1 MLFRIKHILFPTVLR
16 PLSIFFAMLAGVAIS
31 SIYVE
36 AQNNTKNASA
46 DSAALIRTATEAQ
59 NLNPMAQKEGAK
71 YTNYYYTRLE
81 QFAAEKPICKED
93 IVFLGNSLI
102 EGGKWNTYFPEA
114 NKKLARRGGAIR
126 DRGII
131 GDIAEGISDRLVDV
145 VKGEPKKIFLITGA
159 NDVSHDLTSD
169 SITFLIDNLIK
180 KIKAETPRT
189 KIYLMSLL
197 PINESFKRYKRLTG
211 KTAMISE
218 INAGLVK
225 VARKE
230 HIKFINLYPLFLA
243 GGKAD
248 LKMPAK
254 DQVMNPAISPDGLHV
269 TAEGY
274 VIWAK
279 AIKRYVR

>member
-1 MLFRIKHILFPTVLR
+1 MLFRIKNILIPTVLR
-16 PLSIFFAMLAGVAIS
+16 PLSFFCATIAFVVVSPVLAD
-31 SIYVE
+31 
-36 AQNNTKNASA
+36 AQDLVK
-46 DSAALIRTATEAQ
+46 TATEAQ

-81 QFAAEKPICKED
+81 QFAKESPICKED

-102 EGGKWNTYFPEA
+102 EGGKWDTYFPAA
-114 NKKLARRGGAIR
+114 NQRLARRGGAIR
-126 DRGII
+126 NRGII
-131 GDIAEGISDRLVDV
+131 GDIADGISDRLGDI

-159 NDVSHDLTSD
+159 NDVSHDLTAD
-169 SITFLIDNLIK
+169 SIVVLIENLVEK
-180 KIKAETPRT
+180 VKAETPST

-218 INAGLVK
+218 INAGLEK
-225 VARKE
+225 VAHKE
-230 HIKFINLYPLFLA
+230 HVKFINLYPLFLA

-248 LKMPAK
+248 LNMPAK
-254 DQVMNPAISPDGLHV
+254 DQVMNPAISSDGLHV

-274 VIWAK
+274 AIWAK
-279 AIKRYVR
+279 AIKKYVR

>member
-1 MLFRIKHILFPTVLR
+1 MSFRKSNIFIAAVLHVV
-16 PLSIFFAMLAGVAIS
+16 IF
-31 SIYVE
+31 
-36 AQNNTKNASA
+36 
-46 DSAALIRTATEAQ
+46 SAAVFAVLTASMLKADAQDLVKTATEAQ
-59 NLNPMAQKEGAK
+59 NLNPMAQKDGAK

-81 QFAAEKPICKED
+81 QFAKESPICKED

-102 EGGKWNTYFPEA
+102 EGGKWDTYFPAA
-114 NKKLARRGGAIR
+114 NQRLARRGGAIR
-126 DRGII
+126 NRGII
-131 GDIAEGISDRLVDV
+131 GDIADGISDRLGDV

-159 NDVSHDLTSD
+159 NDVSHDLTAD
-169 SITFLIDNLIK
+169 SIIVLVKNLVE

-189 KIYLMSLL
+189 KIYMMSLL

-218 INAGLVK
+218 INAGLAE

-230 HIKFINLYPLFLA
+230 HVKFINLYPLFLA

-248 LKMPAK
+248 LNMPAK

-274 VIWAK
+274 AIWAK